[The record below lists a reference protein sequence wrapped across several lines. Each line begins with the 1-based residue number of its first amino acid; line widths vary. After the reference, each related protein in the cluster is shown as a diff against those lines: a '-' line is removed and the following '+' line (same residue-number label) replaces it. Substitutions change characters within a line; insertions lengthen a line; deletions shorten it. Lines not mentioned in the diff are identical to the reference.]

1 MKLYLIYK
9 FGDLFPMIVTL
20 LERLTKNKYS
30 YSNKSVLISALLF
43 RSRNPRRLFRNVHHS
58 RIRSRA
64 CCSIREGGRAT
75 EFLSLV
81 KIFRLLGFTW
91 KLSSSLPLWRWST
104 VTRWS
109 GDLSLV
115 GIHYRVALCLCSFNY
130 WRQELFPNLLP
141 RVDLVTKK

>member
-1 MKLYLIYK
+1 MYVFMKLYLIYK

-20 LERLTKNKYS
+20 LERLTRNKYS

-81 KIFRLLGFTW
+81 KIFCLLGFIW
-91 KLSSSLPLWRWST
+91 RAELLSTL
-104 VTRWS
+104 
-109 GDLSLV
+109 DLSPTGTSRLL
-115 GIHYRVALCLCSFNY
+115 H
-130 WRQELFPNLLP
+130 WRSKIQHFTFIRITNP
-141 RVDLVTKK
+141 